1 MGSGDMFLNEYARNQ
16 KGSRYDADMKKF
28 KQALTDIGASLGV
41 IELELSRN
49 DESVSKAAMVT
60 EVERI
65 RKIIEQHAK

>member
-1 MGSGDMFLNEYARNQ
+1 MGSGDMFLNEYARDQ
-16 KGSRYDADMKKF
+16 KGGRYDADMKKF